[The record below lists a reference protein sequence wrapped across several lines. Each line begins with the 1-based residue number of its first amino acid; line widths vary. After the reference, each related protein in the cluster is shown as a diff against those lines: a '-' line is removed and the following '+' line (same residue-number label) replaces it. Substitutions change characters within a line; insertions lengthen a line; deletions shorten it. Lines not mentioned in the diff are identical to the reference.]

1 MPLTNINVISPP
13 QTIQSTVGK
22 YDTVKATFQ
31 ADEMVSGKSIKVNIG
46 LWLPSAQLYGISSNN
61 AYYGVVPASGSS
73 TLLFSNTANWQNYEV
88 KINAIDAKTFEIEVK
103 YFNTADSNGYIGVVN
118 QPNLSNV
125 FDKSY
130 GSGTSVYD
138 TGKNIGIY
146 VDIED
151 VTAEAKIQAV
161 NNYWCETDF
170 SYETTGFQA
179 MQDMVVKF
187 SSTAP
192 ISQSYY
198 VGFYREDTINNYENV
213 VDSLGLNYAF
223 VNSGVML
230 VDMLPNNCITA
241 ATNIISV
248 GGVSSGQVT
257 IDKAC
262 LEPNGTYRMYIVY
275 KHLGQWHSCQS
286 GPLKL
291 QGAAIPAIE
300 PEVGYLTTDAFGNVY
315 TDGCIKGLP
324 AQGFI
329 TMCAIIDR
337 AALDAAIT
345 ANGYSG
351 DAEDYL
357 QSVGVT
363 IGGQSLPYSIDKSL
377 IQICANVNTD
387 YFTGSN
393 NVRFEVVM
401 NYGDHTDVYNID
413 MPLEVVS
420 NELTLSGTFTQDGN
434 EIKEICAE
442 DGDIMLNF
450 TPLGGEVDALL
461 GQDGYYGD
469 DGIISESDG
478 TVVIS
483 NGYLDT
489 DSEYCIRIIKQDP
502 EQTGGCE
509 CPCDDTS
516 ITIHEYTDS
525 VGDLIVEVSGTGT
538 VSGTM
543 DGVAFTRPLPAI
555 LYEFAD
561 KLIIS
566 NIHVVEG
573 DCEYDSL
580 TIRTYTQNKCYKYD
594 IYNEDNDPHDATYRR
609 CRGTQIDTVTVQP
622 GQHVEVCAALGS
634 VVLSNPLLMTDTLL
648 GACVAIDNTVTVSL
662 TTDDTY
668 PCDDCDEDPLDCS
681 GNTPSIDYD
690 CDDETQTITAS
701 ASGTVTGAATDV
713 LEYSLT
719 GTNYQAWGGS
729 ITGQSVVYL
738 KRYITFSDG
747 CPPIEVNETVF
758 CSKTENCDNQ
768 VEIEYTLTPTLLTI
782 TETQTINSPIH
793 YDSGLMVSINGGVTF
808 DEYTGPITLVGGEE
822 IVITHTIEF
831 SDSCPKIN
839 IIKTDVNDG
848 TGTCDYEQ
856 FELFCE
862 YNVATT
868 LFSADF
874 NGDESGLTTND
885 KKYSIDGGNTYS
897 PYTGSVAGANMF
909 LIVWEIAYPGC
920 EKQTIIKACC
930 KPSMLPTDD
939 DGCLKVCIDG
949 PIQVELPQQP
959 IEVCLVECC
968 EGFDPILEC
977 IDKMLSVT
985 NAPAGATFAWT
996 GPGGFTATGNPIDLT
1011 GQPEGTYYVAVTDT
1025 STSPPCVSNGQY
1037 QFDMPNA
1044 GTPIADPI
1052 III

>member
-1 MPLTNINVISPP
+1 M
-13 QTIQSTVGK
+13 
-22 YDTVKATFQ
+22 
-31 ADEMVSGKSIKVNIG
+31 
-46 LWLPSAQLYGISSNN
+46 
-61 AYYGVVPASGSS
+61 
-73 TLLFSNTANWQNYEV
+73 FSNTANWKNYEV

-103 YFNTADSNGYIGVVN
+103 YLNTADSNGYIGIVN

-125 FDKSY
+125 FEKSY

-146 VDIED
+146 VDIENI
-151 VTAEAKIQAV
+151 TAEAKIQSS
-161 NNYWCETDF
+161 NNYWCETAF
-170 SYETTGFQA
+170 SFNTLGFQA
-179 MQDMVVKF
+179 MQDMVVNF
-187 SSTAP
+187 SSTDP

-230 VDMLPNNCITA
+230 VDMLPNTCITA
-241 ATNIISV
+241 ATNIVSI
-248 GGVSSGQVT
+248 GGVSQGSVT

-275 KHLGQWHSCQS
+275 KHLGEWHSCLS
-286 GPLKL
+286 EPLKL
-291 QGAAIPAIE
+291 QGAAIPVIE
-300 PEVGYLTTDAFGNVY
+300 PTIGYLTTDAFGNVY

-329 TMCAIIDR
+329 TMCTIIDR

-363 IGGQSLPYSIDKSL
+363 IGGQSVPYVIDKSL

-387 YFTGSN
+387 NFIGSN
-393 NVRFEVVM
+393 TVRFEVVM
-401 NYGDHTDVYNID
+401 NYGDHTDVYKIE
-413 MPLEVVS
+413 MPLEVIS
-420 NELTLSGTFTQDGN
+420 NEIELDGEFLQDGN
-434 EIKEICAE
+434 EITEICEE
-442 DGDIMLNF
+442 DGDITLNF
-450 TPLGGEVDALL
+450 TPLGGVVDALL
-461 GQDGYYGD
+461 GQDGYYGNN
-469 DGIISESDG
+469 GIISETDG
-478 TVVIS
+478 SVVID
-483 NGYLDT
+483 NGFLT
-489 DSEYCIRIIKQDP
+489 NDSEYCVRIIKTDIEP
-502 EQTGGCE
+502 GGGNCE
-509 CPCDDTS
+509 CPPCPLITQCSMSILTIMGQNTSIQMSPPSLNSVPAPGTWTFVATSDLGTFSTSTFTVFVPNPIIYEYLTFNVTWTNSDNGCIYHGIATILNQTS
-516 ITIHEYTDS
+516 ITSQYFPTPS
-525 VGDLIVEVSGTGT
+525 TT
-538 VSGTM
+538 
-543 DGVAFTRPLPAI
+543 
-555 LYEFAD
+555 YQ
-561 KLIIS
+561 
-566 NIHVVEG
+566 
-573 DCEYDSL
+573 DCECPPDPDPNQCLNSPS
-580 TIRTYTQNKCYKYD
+580 ITY
-594 IYNEDNDPHDATYRR
+594 
-609 CRGTQIDTVTVQP
+609 
-622 GQHVEVCAALGS
+622 S
-634 VVLSNPLLMTDTLL
+634 
-648 GACVAIDNTVTVSL
+648 
-662 TTDDTY
+662 
-668 PCDDCDEDPLDCS
+668 CDE
-681 GNTPSIDYD
+681 
-690 CDDETQTITAS
+690 ETQTITAS
-701 ASGTVTGAATDV
+701 SSGTATGSATDE
-713 LEYSLT
+713 LKYSLT
-719 GTNYQAWGGS
+719 GTNYQTWGGS

-738 KRYITFSDG
+738 KRSITFSNG

-758 CSKTENCDNQ
+758 CSMTENCDNELE
-768 VEIEYTLTPTLLTI
+768 VEYTLTPTLLTI

-793 YDSGLMVSINGGVTF
+793 NDSGLMVSIDGGVTF
-808 DEYTGPITLVGGEE
+808 NEYTSPITLVGGEE

-831 SDSCPKIN
+831 SDSCPPIN

-848 TGTCDYEQ
+848 AGTCDYEQ

-862 YNVATT
+862 YNMATT

-874 NGDESGLTTND
+874 NGDEAGLTTNN

-920 EKQTIIKACC
+920 EKQTLIKACC
-930 KPSMLPTDD
+930 KPSMLPTDE

-968 EGFDPILEC
+968 DGFDPILEC
-977 IDKMLSVT
+977 IDKILSVT
-985 NAPAGATFAWT
+985 NAPAGATFAWS
-996 GPGGFTATGNPIDLT
+996 GPSGFSATGNPIDLT
-1011 GQPEGTYYVAVTDT
+1011 GQAEGTYYVSVTDT

-1044 GTPIADPI
+1044 GTPISDPI